1 MSNPNT
7 VKQQNALIV
16 SEEVVC
22 KIAGVAAKDVEGVVG
37 LASKPVE
44 VKGLF
49 RRKDASKSVV
59 ITVSNGAMILDVYV
73 SLAAGA
79 KIPEVCANIQESV
92 KSAVQ
97 NITDKPVAKVNVTV
111 CDVEF
116 EAE

>member
-7 VKQQNALIV
+7 VKQQSSLIV

-22 KIAGVAAKDVEGVVG
+22 KIAGVAAKDVEGVSG
-37 LASKPVE
+37 LASKPVD

-49 RRKDASKSVV
+49 RRKNPSKSVF
-59 ITVSNGAMILDVYV
+59 IAVSNGAMIIDIYV

-79 KIPEVCANIQESV
+79 KIPEVCANVQESV

-97 NITDKPVAKVNVTV
+97 NITGKPVAKVNVTV